1 MTNPPSHIRV
11 SVEETENG
19 YIVQAGSAVARIS
32 RTILGYAVDADS
44 QVLKE
49 EYNLSPGVEKVRK
62 SAHTAVQFSADPT
75 DETRLILRTQ
85 RNFLLLSQAVE
96 MVCGFPPK
104 DFPRE
109 SDWKLL
115 SAWKNERDVVVEPEH
130 AVASQI
136 GETTTPAGVSSGEV
150 QGEFGTTLQDIVSE
164 VEDAVDAEYQSYSW
178 RVIPNKSAEKFL
190 DKSAFEFHETG
201 VPKDVCDFFG
211 ATNLPAGSRKPINLI
226 NNSKRLTGYIIK
238 DMTKSG
244 RVKLR
249 WDDDVSDIISRYR
262 KKDGDKLSLVFLK
275 MLDLDTYNIIVRKV
289 VGAKTGENNTIPSV
303 VEEPVR
309 AVASKLGE
317 NITPVGVSSGE
328 VQGEF
333 GTTVQDIVSEVEDA
347 VDADYSLPNGLLNI
361 GEWTFTPDYQNVSFT
376 IQEINLEKGL
386 ITIPDNLLP
395 FFGIDRS
402 QESIEKNLL
411 IIYDNRYS
419 DVRDYF
425 NAQVIVGEN
434 NVRGNGVFVF
444 PKSLIYQI
452 FIDIDE
458 KYSEYIFSLSK
469 ESDNIICINLKLITD
484 INENTLTC
492 YESKNIGICNNSS
505 ELSGL
510 LESLGIPRDVSKA
523 VSICTMLGTTT
534 IGEARKE
541 LSLPQGDKGRVP
553 FELAENFGYVRS
565 YIKKN
570 SRGKVTTYYTLS
582 KSTDE
587 IYEDIKKNNFKL
599 ISNFHSIYDDI
610 DFENDTYD
618 KLIKNII
625 ALGVSELKAKVLLIL
640 YKEEVVKDSELF
652 SRFSLDDIQ
661 YKRLIRELF
670 SNNWLC
676 TEKSRD
682 RYSFDAAYSLRQ
694 PLVELLYNHIINR
707 CNQVNDN
714 LNILKHTLLSLP
726 DREIDL
732 TESECSPYND
742 SEIVEHIISALGSS
756 LVEHTVVS
764 EHILDVCLSIPLLK
778 KVRIYHFPLIQS
790 STGYMIVL
798 KQLGKSHLDMGL
810 DFADSSFLVICGYE
824 PELELFAFW
833 DAYSP
838 FFSSI
843 KNKRQLTLNTTDLYS
858 GLSYGIKK
866 INNQKTKAILV
877 SDSYNLS
884 QALDVLYDHYLST

>member
-32 RTILGYAVDADS
+32 RTPIGYAVDADS
-44 QVLKE
+44 QILKE
-49 EYNLSPGVEKVRK
+49 EYDLSPLVTNTRK
-62 SAHTAVQFSADPT
+62 SARDLAQLSNDT
-75 DETRLILRTQ
+75 DDTRLILRAS
-85 RNFLLLSQAVE
+85 RSFLFLSHAVE
-96 MVCGFPPK
+96 MICGFLPTH
-104 DFPRE
+104 FPRE
-109 SDWKLL
+109 YEWKLL
-115 SAWKNERDVVVEPEH
+115 SAWKSEDYVIAEPERDIDSDFNVDNPLYEEIT
-130 AVASQI
+130 SN
-136 GETTTPAGVSSGEV
+136 TLD
-150 QGEFGTTLQDIVSE
+150 EFGTTISDIISE
-164 VEDAVDAEYQSYSW
+164 GEGDSLYKSYSW
-178 RVIPNKSAEKFL
+178 TINRGIAEKKL
-190 DKSAFEFHETG
+190 DKSALEYRETG
-201 VPKDVCDFFG
+201 VPKDVCLFFG
-211 ATNLPAGSRKPINLI
+211 ADKIPAGEKIQIHLVHY
-226 NNSKRLTGYIIK
+226 SKRFIAYLIK
-238 DMTKSG
+238 DSTSSE

-249 WDDDVSDIISRYR
+249 WDEGMGEFIS
-262 KKDGDKLSLVFLK
+262 KFLK
-275 MLDLDTYNIIVRKV
+275 ENGDNVSLAFRKMKECDTYNIILRKII
-289 VGAKTGENNTIPSV
+289 GAVNTKSK
-303 VEEPVR
+303 PVIQI
-309 AVASKLGE
+309 SS
-317 NITPVGVSSGE
+317 VGVSE
-328 VQGEF
+328 K
-333 GTTVQDIVSEVEDA
+333 DISPEINSNSKKTIKDSVIIKQINRF
-347 VDADYSLPNGLLNI
+347 DADYSLPNGLLNI

-570 SRGKVTTYYTLS
+570 SRGNVTTYYTLS

-652 SRFSLDDIQ
+652 SRFSLDDVQ

-676 TEKSRD
+676 TENSRD

-858 GLSYGIKK
+858 GLGYGIKK

-877 SDSYNLS
+877 SDSYNLL
-884 QALDVLYDHYLST
+884 QALDILYDHYLST